1 LVFLGTKCIHAEPI
15 EIGPSVH
22 QRCLGILDGH
32 RRKNSFALPTGRSA
46 EVVEPCNNGTDLR
59 LTSGFEKAWYGR
71 MDTIDSPNRERLA
84 RALDSS
90 PDQLSFERYG
100 DALLVHT
107 DDEVIAQWDS
117 NAAVVA
123 DLAAAGEL
131 ARRSSEWSVAN
142 PVEKARVLTS
152 LRVFIEDCPTCDG
165 SVAIEQE
172 VVESCCRSYDMVAA
186 ACSDCEAQLFEI
198 EWSDELASG
207 EPITQGKQQ
216 SSRAEPTA
224 Q

>member
-1 LVFLGTKCIHAEPI
+1 
-15 EIGPSVH
+15 
-22 QRCLGILDGH
+22 
-32 RRKNSFALPTGRSA
+32 
-46 EVVEPCNNGTDLR
+46 
-59 LTSGFEKAWYGR
+59 

-117 NAAVVA
+117 NAAVAA

-172 VVESCCRSYDMVAA
+172 VVESCCCSYDVVAA
-186 ACSDCEAQLFEI
+186 ACSDCGSQLFEI
-198 EWSDELASG
+198 EWGDELASG
-207 EPITQGKQQ
+207 ESTIQGK
-216 SSRAEPTA
+216 
-224 Q
+224 